1 MLFARRAQLVP
12 GPAVAAMIFGLPTFL
27 AFFLSRQPLPFALAL
42 GAMLFA
48 GHFYTGERGTVLHTA
63 RSFFGV
69 HRVTRDPAG
78 EFHLLVHGQ
87 TLHGRQ
93 ALAPARSREPL
104 TYYHRTG
111 PIGHVLATYATAP
124 AVRIGAVGL
133 GAGSLASYARPGQ
146 QWTFFEIDPVVE
158 RLARDPRYFTFLRDS
173 AAPVRVVLGD
183 ARLTL
188 GATPD
193 ASFELLVLDAF
204 SSDAIPLHL
213 VTREA
218 LALYLRKL
226 APRGVLACH
235 ISNLH
240 LDLEP
245 VFARLAADARLAAL
259 VCDDTAISPAEA
271 ALGKSPSVWLVLA
284 RDAADLAPLARDG
297 RWRPARDDPAQAV
310 WTDHHSSLLSAFRW
324 H

>member
-1 MLFARRAQLVP
+1 
-12 GPAVAAMIFGLPTFL
+12 MIFGLPSFL

-48 GHFYTGERGTVLHTA
+48 GHFYPGQRGPALHTA

-69 HRVTRDPAG
+69 HRVTRDPSG
-78 EFHLLVHGQ
+78 EFNLLIHGQ

-93 ALAPARSREPL
+93 ALAPDRTREPL
-104 TYYHRTG
+104 TYYHRSG
-111 PIGHVLATYATAP
+111 PIGSVLATYATAP
-124 AVRIGAVGL
+124 SARIGAVGL
-133 GAGSLASYARPGQ
+133 GAGSLASYAQPGQ
-146 QWTFFEIDPVVE
+146 SWTFFEIDPVVE
-158 RLARDPRYFTFLRDS
+158 QLARDPRYFTYLRAA
-173 AAPVRVVLGD
+173 AAPVRVILGD

-188 GATPD
+188 AATPD
-193 ASFELLVLDAF
+193 AAFDVLVLDAF

-218 LALYLRKL
+218 FALYQRKL

-259 VCDDTAISPAEA
+259 VCDDTAISPADA
-271 ALGKSPSVWLVLA
+271 ALGKSPSIWIVLA
-284 RDAADLAPLARDG
+284 RDAADLAPLAGDG
-297 RWRPARDDPAQAV
+297 RWRPARDDPAQSV